1 MYISPII
8 LFLLISLL
16 VILFITLFIIF
27 SILTKNIHT
36 ISGKILKLSQGDLT
50 QKIYVSDKSIFKGL
64 TQNIN
69 LLILKIREL
78 INESTNMTDK
88 LIDYCK
94 DLEEDSTKV
103 KLSSLENSEFI
114 EDVATKTYEQL
125 KDTSFANS
133 LIKEIASDHE
143 TVLNN
148 AKDIQSLSSSMMELV
163 QNGNES
169 YKQLTTM
176 LTESSESNL
185 KLAEKIKSLNDR
197 AYKIQEIADAVS
209 DISKNTNL
217 LSLNASIEAAR
228 SNKGGHGFA
237 VVANE
242 VRKLANI
249 SSEQATEIQNIIN
262 EIKNEILD
270 ITTWMNSEVEII
282 NKNIEFSNVI
292 KESLSKISGQSQNT
306 LKSISNINGI
316 ISSQD
321 SKINKIENLINETCN
336 LSEHTVTKSEELKVE
351 SRFQVKAMENTLE
364 SIKNLN
370 DMNKRLKESVAS
382 FAKNYEI
389 TEDTKNYIENGI
401 RTLRGLAS
409 NPVLSYMDYH
419 KCTKTLKESIQ
430 SHTEFDL
437 FAIMQHD
444 GLRKAITLDYT
455 ENQVYVNF
463 SHRQYF
469 KESISGREYKSEPY
483 ISDDTYNYCIALTVP
498 VKDNTGKVIGILI
511 GDLILG

>member
-430 SHTEFDL
+430 SHPEFDL

>member
-1 MYISPII
+1 MYISPIVFFI
-8 LFLLISLL
+8 LILLLI
-16 VILFITLFIIF
+16 ILFIAPIIIF
-27 SILTKNIHT
+27 YLITKDVNT
-36 ISGKILKLSQGDLT
+36 VGEKVLKLSQGDLT
-50 QKIYVSDKSIFKGL
+50 QKIYVPNRSILKGL
-64 TQNIN
+64 TKNIN

-103 KLSSLENSEFI
+103 RLSSLENSEFI
-114 EDVATKTYEQL
+114 EVVATKTSQQL
-125 KDTSFANS
+125 EDTSFANT

-143 TVLNN
+143 NVLSN
-148 AKDIQSLSSSMMELV
+148 AKEIKSLSSSMMGLV
-163 QNGNES
+163 ESGNDS
-169 YKQLTTM
+169 YTQLTQR
-176 LTESSESNL
+176 LSESSQSNL
-185 KLAEKIKSLNDR
+185 KLAEKIKTLNDR

-228 SNKGGHGFA
+228 SSKGGHGFS

-262 EIKNEILD
+262 EIKDEILD
-270 ITTWMNSEVEII
+270 ITNWMDSEIEII
-282 NKNIEFSNVI
+282 SKNIEFSNVI
-292 KESLSKISGQSQNT
+292 KESLNNIYGQSEST
-306 LKSISNINGI
+306 LQSINNINGI

-321 SKINKIENLINETCN
+321 NKINKIEVLINETCS
-336 LSEHTVTKSEELKVE
+336 LSQHTVTKSEELKIE
-351 SRFQVKAMENTLE
+351 SKIQVKAMESALD

-370 DMNKRLKESVAS
+370 NMNKCLRESVAS

-389 TEDTKNYIENGI
+389 TADTRSYIESGI
-401 RTLRGLAS
+401 RTLRELAK
-409 NPVLSYMDYH
+409 NPILSHMDYH
-419 KCTKTLKESIQ
+419 KCTKTLKESIKD
-430 SHTEFDL
+430 HPEFDL

-444 GLRKAITLDYT
+444 GLRKSITLDYT
-455 ENQVYVNF
+455 ENQVYINF

-498 VKDNTGKVIGILI
+498 VKDNTGKIIGILI